1 MKKLFFFSIFLLIA
15 SALFAQES
23 LRVVSSAS
31 IFQNMV
37 ANIGGDKVESISIVP
52 IGGDPHM
59 YEPKPSD
66 AQLVN
71 SADLI
76 IINGLTFEG
85 WIAKLIEHSSTTA
98 KTYVITQGVNAIKS
112 DTYENAADPHAW
124 MDASNGLIYIKNIRD
139 ALIENDPRN
148 QAYYENNY
156 KTYKKEI
163 EQLDQYI
170 SDAIKTIPE
179 KRRILVTSHDAFA
192 YYGKR
197 YGLELNALKGI
208 STEAAIQMSDMVRV
222 KNRINESGVPAI
234 FVESTIDPKVIQQIA
249 KDNNIEVGGE
259 LFADSLGD
267 EDSEGAT
274 YTAMLK
280 HNTDIIVNALKKEVF
295 AYGKGSH
302 SNTIADIAVYLL
314 LGIVMLGGLGILI
327 SKFNAPRV
335 DPVKKEAFKI
345 GDEIIDVRG
354 VSVSYEKK
362 RVLTNIFLKIE
373 KGGLYGVVGPNGA
386 GKSTLFKSILG
397 LIDINSGEIR
407 VMNSPI
413 DEVRRKVSYVPQKDE
428 VDWSFPA
435 TVMDVVLQGRYP
447 YKELVENLNDEDY
460 KIAQKALE
468 ELGIAS
474 LANRQIGQLS
484 GGQQQRVFIAR
495 ALCQDTDIIFLD
507 EPFVGVDILTEEKII
522 QILKR
527 LASEGKTLLVVHHD
541 LSTVEDYFDK
551 VILLNQRL
559 IAYGETKDTFNQE
572 NMAKCY
578 GPQLTILAKTG
589 MFEG

>member
-1 MKKLFFFSIFLLIA
+1 MKKILLLLV
-15 SALFAQES
+15 ALFTLVSSQS
-23 LRVVSSAS
+23 QDKMRIVSSAS
-31 IFQNMV
+31 IFQDMV
-37 ANIGGDKVESISIVP
+37 AKIGGDKVESLSIVP
-52 IGGDPHM
+52 IGGDPHL

-66 AQLVN
+66 AQLVK
-71 SADLI
+71 SADI
-76 IINGLTFEG
+76 ILVNGLTFEG
-85 WIAKLIEHSSTTA
+85 WINKLIDNSGTSA
-98 KTYVITQGVNAIKS
+98 QTYTITNGVNVIQS

-124 MDASNGLIYIKNIRD
+124 MDANNGLVYIKNIKD
-139 ALIENDPRN
+139 ALIQNDPKN
-148 QAYYENNY
+148 EDFYTQNY
-156 KTYKKEI
+156 NSYKKEI
-163 EQLDQYI
+163 AELDKYI
-170 SDAIKTIPE
+170 LEAIKTIPE
-179 KRRILVTSHDAFA
+179 KKRILVTSHDAFA

-208 STEAAIQMSDMVRV
+208 STEAEIQMSDMVRV
-222 KNRINESGVPAI
+222 KNRIRDSGVPAI

-249 KDNNIEVGGE
+249 KDNNIDVGGE

-267 EDSEGAT
+267 KDSEGAT
-274 YTAMLK
+274 YTSMLRY
-280 HNTDIIVNALKKEVF
+280 NTDVIVNALSKEIF
-295 AYGKGSH
+295 AHTKGGDH
-302 SNTIADIAVYLL
+302 KNTALDLLIFIL
-314 LGIVMLGGLGILI
+314 LGIVMIGGLGILI
-327 SKFNAPRV
+327 SKFNSPKV
-335 DPVKKEAFKI
+335 DLSDINDIKI
-345 GDEIIDVRG
+345 GDTIINVKG

-397 LIDINSGEIR
+397 LIEINSGEVQI
-407 VMNSPI
+407 MNRPVE
-413 DEVRRKVSYVPQKDE
+413 EVRQKVAYVPQKDD

-447 YKELVENLNDEDY
+447 YKNLTENINQEDRA
-460 KIAQKALE
+460 IATNALE
-468 ELGIAS
+468 DLGISS

-495 ALCQDTDIIFLD
+495 ALCQNAEIIFLD

-527 LASEGKTLLVVHHD
+527 LTAEGKTLLVVHHD
-541 LSTVEDYFDK
+541 LSTVEQYFDK

-559 IAYGETKDTFNQE
+559 IAYGDIESTFNQE
-572 NMAKCY
+572 NMAMCY

-589 MFEG
+589 MFE

>member
-1 MKKLFFFSIFLLIA
+1 MKKYLLLLLALLIL
-15 SALFAQES
+15 SIGQAQDKIKI
-23 LRVVSSAS
+23 VTSAS
-31 IFQNMV
+31 IFQDM
-37 ANIGGDKVESISIVP
+37 AMNIGKEKVECFSIVP
-52 IGGDPHM
+52 IGGDPHL

-66 AQLVN
+66 AQLVK
-71 SADLI
+71 SADI
-76 IINGLTFEG
+76 IMVNGLTFEG
-85 WIAKLIEHSSTTA
+85 WINKLLENSGTKAKIYT
-98 KTYVITQGVNAIKS
+98 ITEGVSVIKS

-124 MDASNGLIYIKNIRD
+124 MDANNGLIYIRNIKD
-139 ALIENDPRN
+139 ALIEKDPANRAFYTQN
-148 QAYYENNY
+148 YEAYR
-156 KTYKKEI
+156 KQI
-163 EQLDQYI
+163 ADLDEYI
-170 SDAIKTIPE
+170 SKAIKTIPE
-179 KRRILVTSHDAFA
+179 QKRVLVTSHDAFA

-208 STEAAIQMSDMVRV
+208 STEAEIQMSDMVRV
-222 KNRINESGVPAI
+222 KNRISDSGVPAI
-234 FVESTIDPKVIQQIA
+234 FVESTIDPKVIRQIA

-267 EDSEGAT
+267 KDSEGAT
-274 YTAMLK
+274 YISMLK
-280 HNTDIIVNALKKEVF
+280 HNTDVIVNALSKEVF
-295 AYGKGSH
+295 AHTKGGHYNS
-302 SNTIADIAVYLL
+302 SFDFWIYIL

-327 SKFNAPRV
+327 SKFNSPKI
-335 DPVKKEAFKI
+335 DLGDLNDIKI
-345 GDEIIDVRG
+345 GDTIIDVKG

-397 LIDINSGEIR
+397 LIDINSGDVKI
-407 VMNSPI
+407 MNRSV
-413 DEVRRKVSYVPQKDE
+413 DDVRRKVAYVPQKDD

-435 TVMDVVLQGRYP
+435 TVLDVVLQGRYP
-447 YKELVENLNDEDY
+447 YKGLIEKISKEDREV
-460 KIAQKALE
+460 AMNALE

-474 LANRQIGQLS
+474 LADRQIGQLS

-495 ALCQDTDIIFLD
+495 ALCQDAEIIFLD

-541 LSTVEDYFDK
+541 LSTVEDYFEK

-559 IAYGETKDTFNQE
+559 IAYGDTAVTFNQK
-572 NMAKCY
+572 NMAMCY

-589 MFEG
+589 MFE

>member
-1 MKKLFFFSIFLLIA
+1 MKKILFLVIA
-15 SALFAQES
+15 LCTTAS
-23 LRVVSSAS
+23 LYGQDKIRVVTSAS
-31 IFQNMV
+31 IFQDM
-37 ANIGGDKVESISIVP
+37 AAQIGKDKIESISIVP
-52 IGGDPHM
+52 IGGDPHL

-76 IINGLTFEG
+76 LVNGLTFEG
-85 WIAKLIEHSSTTA
+85 WITKLIENSGTA
-98 KTYVITQGVNAIKS
+98 ATVYTITEGVDAIKS
-112 DTYENAADPHAW
+112 DTYEDAADPHAW
-124 MDASNGLIYIKNIRD
+124 MDAANGLVYIKNIKD
-139 ALIENDPRN
+139 ALIENDPENADFYTRN
-148 QAYYENNY
+148 YEA
-156 KTYKKEI
+156 YKKEI
-163 EQLDQYI
+163 TELDQYI
-170 SDAIKTIPE
+170 TDAIQKIPE
-179 KRRILVTSHDAFA
+179 QRRILVTSHDAFA
-192 YYGKR
+192 YFGRK

-208 STEAAIQMSDMVRV
+208 STEAEIQMSDMVRV

-234 FVESTIDPKVIQQIA
+234 FVESTIDPKVIRQIA

-274 YTAMLK
+274 YTSMLK
-280 HNTDIIVNALKKEVF
+280 YNTDIIVNALSREVF
-295 AYGKGSH
+295 AHTKGGQSSGK
-302 SNTIADIAVYLL
+302 ADFLIYLL
-314 LGIVMLGGLGILI
+314 LALVMLGGLGILI
-327 SKFNAPRV
+327 SRFNSAKI
-335 DPVKKEAFKI
+335 DLEDKDKLNI
-345 GDEIIDVRG
+345 GDVIIDVRG

-397 LIDINSGEIR
+397 LIDTNSGEVEIMNRPIEEIR
-407 VMNSPI
+407 PRVA
-413 DEVRRKVSYVPQKDE
+413 YVPQKDD

-435 TVMDVVLQGRYP
+435 TVLDVVIQGRYP
-447 YKELVENLNDEDY
+447 YKKLTENISKEDRNLA
-460 KIAQKALE
+460 IHALE
-468 ELGIAS
+468 ELGIAQ
-474 LANRQIGQLS
+474 LADRQIGQLS

-495 ALCQDTDIIFLD
+495 ALCQDADIIFLD

-527 LASEGKTLLVVHHD
+527 LAAEGKTLLVVHHD
-541 LSTVEDYFDK
+541 LSTVENYFDK

-559 IAYGETKDTFNQE
+559 IAYGDTAETFTQE

-589 MFEG
+589 MFE

>member
-1 MKKLFFFSIFLLIA
+1 MKKYILLLIA
-15 SALFAQES
+15 FLHFGTTFSQDKIKIVA
-23 LRVVSSAS
+23 SAS
-31 IFQNMV
+31 IFQDM
-37 ANIGGDKVESISIVP
+37 ASQIGKDKVECLSIVP

-66 AQLVN
+66 AQLVK
-71 SADLI
+71 SADI
-76 IINGLTFEG
+76 ILVNGLTFEG
-85 WIAKLIEHSSTTA
+85 WIAKLIENSGTDA
-98 KTYVITQGVNAIKS
+98 KTYTITEGVNVIKS

-124 MDASNGLIYIKNIRD
+124 MDASNGLVYIRNIKD
-139 ALIENDPRN
+139 ALIEKDP
-148 QAYYENNY
+148 AHKDFYTKNY
-156 KTYKKEI
+156 LEYKKEI
-163 EQLDQYI
+163 SDLDEYI
-170 SDAIKTIPE
+170 LSSIKKIPE
-179 KRRILVTSHDAFA
+179 KKRIIVTSHDAFA

-208 STEAAIQMSDMVRV
+208 STEAEIQMSDMVRV
-222 KNRINESGVPAI
+222 KNRISDSGVPAI

-274 YTAMLK
+274 YVTMLK
-280 HNTDIIVNALKKEVF
+280 HNTDIIVNALSREVF
-295 AYGKGSH
+295 AHSKGDHNNSKMDLL
-302 SNTIADIAVYLL
+302 IYVL
-314 LGIVMLGGLGILI
+314 LGLVMLGGLGFLI
-327 SKFNAPRV
+327 SRFNSP
-335 DPVKKEAFKI
+335 KEDLSDFDAIKI
-345 GDEIIDVRG
+345 GEPIIDVKG

-362 RVLTNIFLKIE
+362 RVLTNIFLKVE

-397 LIDINSGEIR
+397 LIDINSGSVKI
-407 VMNSPI
+407 MNRPVE
-413 DEVRRKVSYVPQKDE
+413 EVRQKVAYVPQKDD

-435 TVMDVVLQGRYP
+435 TVLDIVLQGRYP
-447 YKELVENLNDEDY
+447 YKDLIENVNQNDKD
-460 KIAQKALE
+460 IAMKALE
-468 ELGIAS
+468 DIGIAS
-474 LANRQIGQLS
+474 LAHRQIGQLS

-495 ALCQDTDIIFLD
+495 ALCQDAEIIFLD

-522 QILKR
+522 QILKQ
-527 LASEGKTLLVVHHD
+527 LTSQGKTLLVVHHD

-559 IAYGETKDTFNQE
+559 IAYGDIKETFTQE
-572 NMAKCY
+572 NMAACY

-589 MFEG
+589 MFE

>member
-1 MKKLFFFSIFLLIA
+1 MKKYLLLLIIFC
-15 SALFAQES
+15 SINGLQS
-23 LRVVSSAS
+23 QDKIRIVTSAS
-31 IFQNMV
+31 IFHDM
-37 ANIGGDKVESISIVP
+37 AINIGGDKVECFSIVP
-52 IGGDPHM
+52 IGGDPHL

-66 AQLVN
+66 AQLVK
-71 SADLI
+71 SADI
-76 IINGLTFEG
+76 ILVNGLTFEG
-85 WIAKLIEHSSTTA
+85 WITQLIENSGTNA
-98 KTYVITQGVNAIKS
+98 KTYTITEGVDVIKS

-124 MDASNGLIYIKNIRD
+124 MDASNGLVYIRNIKD
-139 ALIENDPRN
+139 ALIEKDPSN
-148 QAYYENNY
+148 QAYYSSNY
-156 KTYKKEI
+156 EIYKKQI
-163 EQLDQYI
+163 ADLDKYI
-170 SDAIKTIPE
+170 RSSIATIPE
-179 KRRILVTSHDAFA
+179 NKRVLVTSHDAFA

-208 STEAAIQMSDMVRV
+208 STEAEIQMSDMVRV
-222 KNRINESGVPAI
+222 KNRINDSGVPAI
-234 FVESTIDPKVIQQIA
+234 FVESTIDPKIIKQIA

-259 LFADSLGD
+259 LFADSLGE
-267 EDSEGAT
+267 EDSEAPT

-280 HNTDIIVNALKKEVF
+280 HNTDVIVNALSREVF
-295 AYGKGSH
+295 AHTKSDH
-302 SNTIADIAVYLL
+302 ANSSNDFLIFIL
-314 LGIVMLGGLGILI
+314 LGIVMLGGLGLLI
-327 SKFNAPRV
+327 SRFNAPKV
-335 DPVKKEAFKI
+335 NLTDTEDIKI
-345 GDEIIDVRG
+345 GETIIDVKG

-397 LIDINSGEIR
+397 LIDTNSGEIKI
-407 VMNSPI
+407 MNRPI
-413 DEVRRKVSYVPQKDE
+413 EEVHQKVAYVPQKDD

-447 YKELVENLNDEDY
+447 YKDLVQNISKKDRD
-460 KIAQKALE
+460 IATKALE
-468 ELGIAS
+468 DIGILS

-495 ALCQDTDIIFLD
+495 ALCQNAEIIFLD

-559 IAYGETKDTFNQE
+559 IAYGDTESTFNQK
-572 NMAKCY
+572 NMAQCY

-589 MFEG
+589 MFE

>member
-1 MKKLFFFSIFLLIA
+1 MKKYIILLIA
-15 SALFAQES
+15 LFYLSIGQAQDKI
-23 LRVVSSAS
+23 RIVTSAS
-31 IFQNMV
+31 IFQDMA
-37 ANIGGDKVESISIVP
+37 ANIGKEKVECFSIVP
-52 IGGDPHM
+52 IGGDPHL

-66 AQLVN
+66 AQLVK
-71 SADLI
+71 SADI
-76 IINGLTFEG
+76 ILVNGLTFEG
-85 WIAKLIEHSSTTA
+85 WIAKLIENSGTNA
-98 KTYVITQGVNAIKS
+98 KTYTITRGVDVIQS

-124 MDASNGLIYIKNIRD
+124 MDAGNGLVYIENIKN
-139 ALIENDPRN
+139 ALIEKDPTN
-148 QAYYENNY
+148 SEFYSKNYESYRKEIADLNNY
-156 KTYKKEI
+156 
-163 EQLDQYI
+163 I
-170 SDAIKTIPE
+170 STAIKTIPE

-192 YYGKR
+192 YYGKK

-208 STEAAIQMSDMVRV
+208 STEAEIQMSDMVRV

-234 FVESTIDPKVIQQIA
+234 FVESTIDPKVIRQIA
-249 KDNNIEVGGE
+249 KDNNIDVGGE

-267 EDSEGAT
+267 ENSEGST
-274 YTAMLK
+274 YTSMLK
-280 HNTDIIVNALKKEVF
+280 HNTDVIVNALSKEIY
-295 AYGKGSH
+295 AHTKGDQKNS
-302 SNTIADIAVYLL
+302 TLDLLIYAL
-314 LGIVMLGGLGILI
+314 LGVVMLGGLGVLI
-327 SKFNAPRV
+327 SKFNSSNV
-335 DPVKKEAFKI
+335 DLDGTNSLKI
-345 GDEIIDVRG
+345 GDTIINIKG

-397 LIDINSGEIR
+397 LINTNSGEIEI
-407 VMNSPI
+407 MNRPV
-413 DEVRRKVSYVPQKDE
+413 DEVRRKVSYVPQKDD

-435 TVMDVVLQGRYP
+435 TVLDVVLQGRYP
-447 YKELVENLNDEDY
+447 YKDLIQNISKEDRDL
-460 KIAQKALE
+460 AMNALE
-468 ELGIAS
+468 EIGVSS

-495 ALCQDTDIIFLD
+495 ALCQNAEIIFLD

-541 LSTVEDYFDK
+541 LSTVEQYFDK

-559 IAYGETKDTFNQE
+559 IAYGDTAETFNQE
-572 NMAKCY
+572 NMAMCY

-589 MFEG
+589 MFE

>member
-1 MKKLFFFSIFLLIA
+1 MKKIICLSIAFFYLTFGHSQDKIRI
-15 SALFAQES
+15 
-23 LRVVSSAS
+23 VTSAS
-31 IFQNMV
+31 IFQDMA
-37 ANIGGDKVESISIVP
+37 ANIGKEKVESISIVP
-52 IGGDPHM
+52 IGGDPHL

-66 AQLVN
+66 AQLVK
-71 SADLI
+71 SADI
-76 IINGLTFEG
+76 ILVNGLTFEG
-85 WIAKLIEHSSTTA
+85 WITKLIENSGTTA
-98 KTYVITQGVNAIKS
+98 KTYTITKGVDAIKS

-124 MDASNGLIYIKNIRD
+124 MDASNGMIYIRNIKD
-139 ALIENDPRN
+139 ALIEKDPANSEFYSRN
-148 QAYYENNY
+148 YE
-156 KTYKKEI
+156 TYKQEI
-163 EQLDQYI
+163 AELDKYI
-170 SDAIKTIPE
+170 TSSIKTIPE
-179 KRRILVTSHDAFA
+179 KKRILVTSHDAFA
-192 YYGKR
+192 YFGKK

-208 STEAAIQMSDMVRV
+208 STEAEIQMSDMVRV

-274 YTAMLK
+274 YTTMLK
-280 HNTDIIVNALKKEVF
+280 HNTDIIVNALSREVY
-295 AYGKGSH
+295 AHTKGDNDNSVLDFL
-302 SNTIADIAVYLL
+302 IYILMGFL
-314 LGIVMLGGLGILI
+314 MLGGLGILI
-327 SKFNAPRV
+327 SKFNSPKV
-335 DPVKKEAFKI
+335 DFKSDNAIKI
-345 GDEIIDVRG
+345 GDTIIDIKG

-397 LIDINSGEIR
+397 LIEINSGEVEI
-407 VMNSPI
+407 MNRPV
-413 DEVRRKVSYVPQKDE
+413 DEVRRKVAYVPQKDD

-435 TVMDVVLQGRYP
+435 TVLDVVLQGRYP
-447 YKELVENLNDEDY
+447 YKDLIQKISEEDHE
-460 KIAQKALE
+460 IAMQALE
-468 ELGIAS
+468 EIGIAS

-495 ALCQDTDIIFLD
+495 ALCQDADIIFLD

-527 LASEGKTLLVVHHD
+527 LTTEGKTLLVVHHD
-541 LSTVEDYFDK
+541 LSTVEQYFDK

-559 IAYGETKDTFNQE
+559 IAYGDIETTFNQE

-589 MFEG
+589 MFE

>member
-1 MKKLFFFSIFLLIA
+1 MKKYILLSITFIYTAIGFSQDKIK
-15 SALFAQES
+15 
-23 LRVVSSAS
+23 VVTSAS
-31 IFQNMV
+31 IFQDMTM
-37 ANIGGDKVESISIVP
+37 NIGKEKVECFSIVP
-52 IGGDPHM
+52 IGGDPHL

-66 AQLVN
+66 AQLVK
-71 SADLI
+71 SADI
-76 IINGLTFEG
+76 ILVNGLTFEG
-85 WIAKLIEHSSTTA
+85 WINKLIDNSGTDA
-98 KTYVITQGVNAIKS
+98 KTYTITEGVNVIQS

-124 MDASNGLIYIKNIRD
+124 MDANNGLVYIKNIRD
-139 ALIENDPRN
+139 ALIEKDPDNRDF
-148 QAYYENNY
+148 YSKNY
-156 KTYKKEI
+156 DAYKKEI
-163 EQLDQYI
+163 AELDQYI
-170 SDAIKTIPE
+170 LSSIQSIPE
-179 KRRILVTSHDAFA
+179 KKRILVTSHDAFA

-208 STEAAIQMSDMVRV
+208 STEAEIQMSDMVRV

-267 EDSEGAT
+267 EDSEGPT
-274 YTAMLK
+274 YTSMLK
-280 HNTDIIVNALKKEVF
+280 YNTDVIVNALSKEVF
-295 AYGKGSH
+295 AHRKGGH
-302 SNTIADIAVYLL
+302 ENHTTNILIFIL
-314 LGIVMLGGLGILI
+314 LGVVMLGGLGILI
-327 SKFNAPRV
+327 SRFNSPKV
-335 DPVKKEAFKI
+335 DLDDIKNIKI
-345 GDEIIDVRG
+345 GDTIIDVRG

-362 RVLTNIFLKIE
+362 RVLTNIFLKIK

-397 LIDINSGEIR
+397 LIDVNSGTVKI
-407 VMNSPI
+407 MNRSV
-413 DEVRRKVSYVPQKDE
+413 DEVRRKVAYVPQKDE

-435 TVMDVVLQGRYP
+435 TVIDVVLQGRYP
-447 YKELVENLNDEDY
+447 YKDLIENISTEDRD
-460 KIAQKALE
+460 IAMHALE
-468 ELGIAS
+468 DLGITS

-495 ALCQDTDIIFLD
+495 ALCQNAEIIFLD

-527 LASEGKTLLVVHHD
+527 LTSEGKTLLVVHHD
-541 LSTVEDYFDK
+541 LSTVEQYFDK

-559 IAYGETKDTFNQE
+559 IAYGDTDVTFNQE

-589 MFEG
+589 MFE